1 MRRAEHFGDLISAD
15 HKIPSEES
23 ASRNNHRYA
32 VVVQDLA
39 TQLLQFYPSKRK
51 TSQETQKSLM
61 KFLEPTRK
69 PKVIYT
75 DNHRPFD
82 KEQTLFL
89 EQLCVATFG
98 LGIVKKEQ
106 CSSICTKI
114 TPVPLL
120 SETAKTKLVSELHT
134 RGKALELCVLLEVCM
149 SPVVLRRVGVLLH
162 LLCGFKDQ
170 ATVSFVLDTGLD
182 KREAV
187 RHCQEANTR
196 HFTDDT
202 ELIVT
207 PMIHGS
213 TLEMHESSPKAE
225 VVLFRQHPRVCLSLY
240 LCFYSYLC
248 QYFCRWNCRTL
259 LHRDS
264 SPAVFRPLS
273 RFATVLARVDVCRDR
288 VGRAGR
294 AISSLVLVFTFALS
308 RTFLE
313 RVNLQPVII
322 CTKNQS
328 KPSSRLP

>member
-15 HKIPSEES
+15 HKILSEES
-23 ASRNNHRYA
+23 ESRNNHRYA

-39 TQLLQFYPSKRK
+39 PQWLQLYPCKTK

-98 LGIVKKEQ
+98 LGIVRDEQ

-120 SETAKTKLVSELHT
+120 SETAETKLVSELHT
-134 RGKALELCVLLEVCM
+134 RGKALELFVLLEVCM
-149 SPVVLRRVGVLLH
+149 SPVVLRRVGILLH
-162 LLCGFKDQ
+162 LLCGFQDQ

-196 HFTDDT
+196 HQ
-202 ELIVT
+202 LV
-207 PMIHGS
+207 
-213 TLEMHESSPKAE
+213 
-225 VVLFRQHPRVCLSLY
+225 SL
-240 LCFYSYLC
+240 
-248 QYFCRWNCRTL
+248 RMTRN
-259 LHRDS
+259 
-264 SPAVFRPLS
+264 
-273 RFATVLARVDVCRDR
+273 
-288 VGRAGR
+288 
-294 AISSLVLVFTFALS
+294 
-308 RTFLE
+308 
-313 RVNLQPVII
+313 
-322 CTKNQS
+322 
-328 KPSSRLP
+328 